1 MLLRLHI
8 TKTFMR
14 AIFSILLLVSLNS
27 FANKPNDSET
37 EKKDTSYII
46 SPDDAILKMVDSLM
60 AQKYFES
67 VGVCF
72 DSSITLKGKTK
83 LIDSVLMARLSH
95 LNQET
100 PINLDY
106 NEYVKAFINLYANK
120 RRDLVSNVLGLAP
133 VYYPMFE
140 EVLDRYNMPLEL
152 KHLAVVES
160 ALSPIAKSRVG
171 AQGLW
176 QFMYRT
182 GKMYDLNVTSYY
194 DERMDPYKA
203 TVAACEYMSDL
214 YDMYGDWHMVL
225 AAYNSGPG
233 NVNKAIRRSG
243 GKRTYWE
250 IRNYLP
256 RETRGYVPAFI
267 AVNYIMNNYEEH
279 GIYANKL
286 KNFAYKTD
294 TVCVGR
300 DLSFKQIS
308 EYIDIS
314 EEQLVFLNPTYK
326 LKYVP
331 KSENP
336 HYIRLPIEK
345 VGLYLSNEE
354 SILADLRRNEIADS
368 ISGKEK
374 ETFLPESIVHVVRR
388 GEFFGSIANKY
399 NCNVKDLMAWN
410 NRRSTRLNPGDR
422 LTVFTNGKVVPK
434 KKVAQKAAVTK
445 QEGKY
450 KVHIVRSGDTLWDIA
465 KLYSNTSVNDL
476 KRLNSNLNFKRLKP
490 GMQVKVKVIS

>member
-1 MLLRLHI
+1 
-8 TKTFMR
+8 MR
-14 AIFSILLLVSLNS
+14 IIFACLFLYTIPLVAGNERV
-27 FANKPNDSET
+27 SET
-37 EKKDTSYII
+37 KKKDTTFVITE
-46 SPDDAILKMVDSLM
+46 DNAILKMVDSLI
-60 AQKYFES
+60 AQKYFENI
-67 VGVCF
+67 GVCF
-72 DSSITLKGKTK
+72 DSSKTLITKTE
-83 LIDSVLMARLSH
+83 LVDSVLSKRLAK

-100 PINLDY
+100 PINIEY
-106 NEYVKAFINLYANK
+106 NQFVKAFINLYGNK
-120 RRDLVSNVLGLAP
+120 RRELVSNVLGLQP

-160 ALSPIAKSRVG
+160 ALSPVAKSRVG

-182 GKMYDLNVTSYY
+182 GKMYDLDVTSYY

-214 YDMYGDWHMVL
+214 YDIYGDWHMVL

-243 GKRTYWE
+243 GKKTYWE
-250 IRNYLP
+250 IRRYLP

-267 AVNYIMNNYEEH
+267 AVNYILNYHEEH
-279 GIYANKL
+279 GIYPNKL
-286 KNFAYKTD
+286 QPFAYKTD
-294 TVCVGR
+294 TVYVSR

-308 EYIDIS
+308 QYINIP

-326 LKYVP
+326 LKYIP
-331 KSENP
+331 NTDEPQCLK
-336 HYIRLPIEK
+336 LPVDKI
-345 VGLYLSNEE
+345 GLFLSNEE
-354 SILADLRRNEIADS
+354 AIIADLRRKEVADS
-368 ISGKEK
+368 VAGKEK

-388 GEFFGSIANKY
+388 GEFLGSIANKY
-399 NCNVKDLMAWN
+399 NCTVRELMAWN
-410 NRRSTRLNPGDR
+410 NKRSTRLNPGDK
-422 LTVFTNGKVVPK
+422 LTIFTNSKPVPK
-434 KKVAQKAAVTK
+434 EVIAKKPPVTK
-445 QEGKY
+445 NEGKY

-465 KLYSNTSVNDL
+465 KLYAGTSVNDL

-490 GMQVKVKVIS
+490 GMQVRVKEIG